1 MKIVSWDKQNYELFD
16 NEANSYQ
23 EKFLQIR
30 ESGFLVRNN
39 TNNES
44 TFITDLESIRTFAT
58 DLNFRILMIVQL
70 VDGIYPL
77 FMKGFSL

>member
-58 DLNFRILMIVQL
+58 DLNFRILMIVQV
-70 VDGIYPL
+70 VDGI
-77 FMKGFSL
+77 SLLL